1 MSGIPNKMEYSDA
14 EIVASVMSAGG
25 NVEVISKM
33 CEWIQNELY
42 SELLAMPL
50 WTLSAFGQIDP
61 KTIIKPDDV
70 KYKLI
75 VYLVLKHM
83 GRSDCPYDSD
93 HRHNWKVSEYIPMIK
108 VAAVQCRKVL
118 SGFQSSE

>member
-1 MSGIPNKMEYSDA
+1 MEYSDA
-14 EIVASVMSAGG
+14 EIAAAVMNAGG
-25 NVEVISKM
+25 NVEVINKT
-33 CEWIQNELY
+33 CEWVQNELY

-75 VYLVLKHM
+75 AHLVLKHM
-83 GRSDCPYDSD
+83 GRSDCPRDSD
-93 HRHNWKVSEYIPMIK
+93 YRHNWKVSEYTPMIK
-108 VAAVQCRKVL
+108 VAVVQCRKTIYPGAV
-118 SGFQSSE
+118 QI

>member
-1 MSGIPNKMEYSDA
+1 MEYSDA
-14 EIVASVMSAGG
+14 EIVASVMRAGG
-25 NVEVISKM
+25 DVEIIEISNM

-108 VAAVQCRKVL
+108 VAVVQCRKVL